1 MEIDVAYVRDRLLD
15 ILSKLCAK
23 ENRCEDCIFWNAE
36 MQQKECGENVL
47 NNLSLEQL
55 ADRVN
60 EMALS
65 VL

>member
-1 MEIDVAYVRDRLLD
+1 MEVDVAYVRDTMLD

-36 MQQKECGENVL
+36 TNEKECGENVL

>member
-1 MEIDVAYVRDRLLD
+1 MEADVVYVRDRLLD

-36 MQQKECGENVL
+36 TQQKECGEEVL

-55 ADRVN
+55 ADWVN
-60 EMALS
+60 EMALN